1 MKNKQFR
8 ARLRLLIILTLLL
21 LPLIGFAAGKYIQTI
36 SRNET
41 VTFTA
46 RLAESVELREHK
58 AERTSTGEYT
68 LSKTEYI
75 TNKTQSYILIP
86 GLDIDKDPHIV
97 ITGKTD
103 IPAYLYIE
111 VVDSTPNPAITYQL
125 EKHWQKTD
133 KKLPQHK
140 GTVYIFCSV
149 DENRKPKPEKITAD
163 QTISIIEGNRICVGQ
178 KLLQDKVS
186 DNLITFYAY
195 LEEATD

>member
-1 MKNKQFR
+1 MKNKKFR

-36 SRNET
+36 SQKET

-58 AERTSTGEYT
+58 AKRTDTGKYA
-68 LSKTEYI
+68 LSKTDYI
-75 TNKTQSYILIP
+75 TNETQSYILIP
-86 GLDIDKDPHIV
+86 GLDVDKDPHIV

-111 VVDSTPNPAITYQL
+111 VVDSPANPAITYQL

-133 KKLPQHK
+133 KKESQHE

-178 KLLQDKVS
+178 KLLQNKVS